1 MSEKPAPSAI
11 AHFDSAAAQY
21 EASTGGC
28 TRELARLLLDLPQL
42 EDIYKP
48 ESILLDNA
56 CGTGIVSEEVI
67 LRARRENTI
76 LPIIHP
82 VDPAPNMVD
91 ICSKKLAALDVSDGI
106 NTGVMPGERLLFPD
120 EMFTHSITN
129 LGILFFTDGVAG
141 ARHIYRTLK
150 PGGIAVVTSWS
161 ALGYLENVIHPAQA
175 IVRPNDPAYK
185 LPISEVWFDP
195 SHVEECLRDGGFQQV
210 SISSRTVHYGA
221 ASVPELVD
229 LLLNSLK
236 MLWGNW
242 PEEDQKKLRDA
253 AREQIEAVSSSYIMN
268 DGNVG
273 VGIPISAIVAVCEK

>member
-21 EASTGGC
+21 EVSTGGC

-48 ESILLDNA
+48 ESVLLDNA
-56 CGTGIVSEEVI
+56 CGTGIVSEEIV
-67 LRARRENTI
+67 LRAQRDNAI
-76 LPIIHP
+76 LPRIYS

-91 ICSKKLAALDVSDGI
+91 ICLKKLAAIDVSDGI

-129 LGILFFTDGVAG
+129 LGILFFTDGTAG

-150 PGGIAVVTSWS
+150 PGGIAVVTSWFT
-161 ALGYLENVIHPAQA
+161 LGYLENVIHPAQA
-175 IVRPNDPAYK
+175 IVRPDEPLYK
-185 LPISEVWFDP
+185 LPIPESWFD
-195 SHVEECLRDGGFQQV
+195 SGHVEECLRDGGFQQV
-210 SISSRTVHYGA
+210 SISSRTVHYGS
-221 ASVPELVD
+221 ASVPKLVD
-229 LLLNSLK
+229 LLSNSFK
-236 MLWGNW
+236 MLWEKW
-242 PEEDQKKLRDA
+242 PEEDQKKFRDA
-253 AREQIEAVSSSYIMN
+253 ARERIEAVSHSYIMN

-273 VGIPISAIVAVCEK
+273 VGIPMSAIVAVCEK